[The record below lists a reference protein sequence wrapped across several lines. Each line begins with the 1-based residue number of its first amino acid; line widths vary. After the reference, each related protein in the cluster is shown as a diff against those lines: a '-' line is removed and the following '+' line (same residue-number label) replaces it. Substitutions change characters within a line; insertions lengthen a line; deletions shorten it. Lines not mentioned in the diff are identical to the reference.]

1 MSISE
6 IKNHLHHQIDI
17 ISDESLLKEINEIIS
32 RTQDA
37 NSAED
42 WNKLPEDL
50 KRSIEEGLIQSE
62 TGQVISH
69 EEFLIRFGKW
79 NTK

>member
-6 IKNHLHHQIDI
+6 IKNHLHQQIDK
-17 ISDESLLKEINEIIS
+17 ISDESLLKEIDEIIS

-37 NSAED
+37 NSDEV
-42 WNKLPEDL
+42 WNKLPDDL

-79 NTK
+79 STK